1 MIWGWL
7 LDDYMWL
14 MEREST
20 YTTIV
25 FKLVFIFTGRN
36 FMFINVITVA
46 VDNESKY
53 FSQPT

>member
-1 MIWGWL
+1 
-7 LDDYMWL
+7 